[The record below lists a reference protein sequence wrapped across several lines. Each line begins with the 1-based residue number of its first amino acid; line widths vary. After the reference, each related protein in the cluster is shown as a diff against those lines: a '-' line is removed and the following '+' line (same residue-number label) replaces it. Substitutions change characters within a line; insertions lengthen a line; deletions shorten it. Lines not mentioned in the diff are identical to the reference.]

1 MSWTAISSDQVMQGV
16 GHHDCGALVGGKA
29 TNTDRCVRTSGHY
42 DRTPTLLRPISNVP
56 GLKEY
61 SAWPTFPQIYI
72 GGEFFGGC
80 DIMLEAHNNG
90 ELAKV
95 LDEALE
101 EA

>member
-1 MSWTAISSDQVMQGV
+1 MI
-16 GHHDCGALVGGKA
+16 GALVRGHVIDA
-29 TNTDRCVRTSGHY
+29 DRCVRANGHQ
-42 DRTPTLLRPISNVP
+42 DRTPTLLRPGSIAS

-80 DIMLEAHNNG
+80 DIMLEAHTSG

>member
-1 MSWTAISSDQVMQGV
+1 MI
-16 GHHDCGALVGGKA
+16 GALVGKKSLMA
-29 TNTDRCVRTSGHY
+29 DRRARASGSY
-42 DRTPTLLRPISNVP
+42 DRTPTRVRLISNVP

-90 ELAKV
+90 ELVKV